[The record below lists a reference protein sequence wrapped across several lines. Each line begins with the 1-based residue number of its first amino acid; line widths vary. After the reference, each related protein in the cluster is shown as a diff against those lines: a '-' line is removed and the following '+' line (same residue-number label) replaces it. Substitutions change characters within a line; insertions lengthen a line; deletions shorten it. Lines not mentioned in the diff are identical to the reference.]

1 MIYFTISFKTKTNL
15 ISSLLNQENI
25 KELEKKL
32 LFSKLFTSNKN
43 FADIYF
49 HSGNID
55 KNAIENIKNAKV
67 IIVNSQNLKH
77 KIILQTNIDASKV
90 HVVYPSIDLLYDK
103 PKTIKKNLCEE
114 LNIDSKKRLILFTAK
129 NFEKAGIKEFIQII
143 ASLGNDNFH
152 VLIAGDKRE
161 ITSLKFKMSK
171 INLFEHITLLED
183 YEDVDSLFLAS
194 DIFILPSHIPNF
206 ATNVLKAMFC
216 KCAVFVTSLND
227 SNELVDVFAT
237 MDEPD
242 DRSMAFKVDALLS
255 NKDDLK
261 LIKKENRKKA
271 LKYSLE
277 NNLKRLNEII
287 ANI

>member
-1 MIYFTISFKTKTNL
+1 MSLTISFKTKTNL

-25 KELEKKL
+25 KELEKKS

-55 KNAIENIKNAKV
+55 KDSVENIKNAKAT
-67 IIVNSQNLKH
+67 IVNSQNLKH

-90 HVVYPSIDLLYDK
+90 HVIYPSINIIYDK

-114 LNIDSKKRLILFTAK
+114 LNIDFRKKLILFTAK

-161 ITSLKFKMSK
+161 ITTLKFKMSK

-194 DIFILPSHIPNF
+194 DIFILPSHVKNF
-206 ATNVLKAMFC
+206 ATNVLKAMYC

-271 LKYSLE
+271 IAFSLE
-277 NNLKRLNEII
+277 NNLEKVNSII
-287 ANI
+287 ASI